1 MPTLSIDGSEFFY
14 KEAGS
19 GPAILLI
26 HGTSINADT
35 WGECFDVLAESHR
48 VVAYDRRGHS
58 RSRDVGATG
67 DWDRHCADGIA
78 VAEQL
83 ELGPA
88 TVVGWSAGG
97 IVALKLALARPDL
110 VTSLV
115 LVEPG
120 FDAPHNL
127 TARFVR
133 EFMLGRLLVLLGREK
148 QGYER
153 FMRFVGFRRGAT
165 NSWLDPDFPEERRE
179 IGRANSGSWRAESA
193 ARRGQPTPDEV
204 AAIQLPVTVVL
215 GAQSDPWFHK
225 MANAVPKAISHAE
238 VVRIPGANHAFGFT
252 APRELAKT
260 ILDVAAHQEPA
271 GTVGSASPG

>member
-1 MPTLSIDGSEFFY
+1 MPTLPIDGSEFFY

-19 GPAILLI
+19 GPPILLI

-58 RSRDVGATG
+58 RSRDAGATG
-67 DWDRHCADGIA
+67 DWDRHGSDAIA

-88 TVVGWSAGG
+88 TIVGWSGGG

-115 LVEPG
+115 LVEPA
-120 FDAPHNL
+120 FDAAHNL
-127 TARFVR
+127 TARFAR
-133 EFMLGRLLVLLGREK
+133 EFLLGRLLVLLGREK
-148 QGYER
+148 HGYER

-179 IGRANSGSWRAESA
+179 IGRANSGAWRVEGA

-204 AAIQLPVTVVL
+204 AAIQAPVTVVL

-225 MANAVPKAISHAE
+225 MANAVPKAISHAKL
-238 VVRIPGANHAFGFT
+238 VQIPNANHAFGFT

-260 ILDVAAHQEPA
+260 IRGVAEHQEPA
-271 GTVGSASPG
+271 GTAGAASTG